1 MISYD
6 DFLRVDIRVGKIVD
20 VQDFP
25 EAKKPAYKLS
35 IDFGDELGLKQ
46 SSAQITSRYTKEE
59 LMGTFVLGVVNF
71 KPKHIGPFLSEVLTL
86 GVDDSDGQ
94 VILVRPDKDAVIG
107 SKLY

>member
-59 LMGTFVLGVVNF
+59 LMGTLILGVVNF

>member
-1 MISYD
+1 MISYN

>member
-46 SSAQITSRYTKEE
+46 SSAQITSRYAKEE
-59 LMGTFVLGVVNF
+59 LMGTLILGVVNF
-71 KPKHIGPFLSEVLTL
+71 KPKQIGPFLSEVLTL

-94 VILVRPDKDAVIG
+94 VILVRPDKDAAIG

>member
-71 KPKHIGPFLSEVLTL
+71 KPKQIGPFLSEVLTL